1 MEQDR
6 LQSEQKELMEKIRE
20 KVDRLAEL
28 SAQQESMKREADAIK
43 AWFEANATDALKDS
57 KEKTVEYWGSRNA
70 KVTVGMSSTVKPVSF
85 TMVKNLLGTV
95 YPDFV
100 KEEVS
105 YKMTE
110 PCKRLFTMM
119 FLGEYTEGS
128 LDETIRGITGDEK
141 IQRVL
146 RKKLK
151 GKYGKDT
158 ETLVKLAGLS
168 RQEAG
173 DWAYL
178 VAEVINWEWI
188 VQILKAAGWGGTP
201 REAIDI
207 INNAVIVDEGLK
219 VTVEAEKKG

>member
-1 MEQDR
+1 MRNE
-6 LQSEQKELMEKIRE
+6 IRE
-20 KVDRLAEL
+20 KADRLAQLVKKQAEIRSEAEEL
-28 SAQQESMKREADAIK
+28 K
-43 AWFEANATDALKDS
+43 AWFENQAVNDLKDT
-57 KEKTVEYWGSRNA
+57 KKKTVEYWGSHA
-70 KVTVGMSSTVKPVSF
+70 KVSVGNSETVKPVSMV
-85 TMVKNLLGTV
+85 MVKKLLGEIF
-95 YPDFV
+95 PDLV
-100 KEEVS
+100 KEETT
-105 YKMTE
+105 YRMTE
-110 PCKRLFTMM
+110 PCKRLFALMY
-119 FLGEYTEGS
+119 LGNYTEVS

>member
-6 LQSEQKELMEKIRE
+6 LQSEQKELLEEIRE

-188 VQILKAAGWGGTP
+188 VQILKAA
-201 REAIDI
+201 IDI

>member
-1 MEQDR
+1 M
-6 LQSEQKELMEKIRE
+6 
-20 KVDRLAEL
+20 
-28 SAQQESMKREADAIK
+28 
-43 AWFEANATDALKDS
+43 
-57 KEKTVEYWGSRNA
+57 
-70 KVTVGMSSTVKPVSF
+70 
-85 TMVKNLLGTV
+85 
-95 YPDFV
+95 
-100 KEEVS
+100 
-105 YKMTE
+105 
-110 PCKRLFTMM
+110 
-119 FLGEYTEGS
+119 
-128 LDETIRGITGDEK
+128 
-141 IQRVL
+141 L